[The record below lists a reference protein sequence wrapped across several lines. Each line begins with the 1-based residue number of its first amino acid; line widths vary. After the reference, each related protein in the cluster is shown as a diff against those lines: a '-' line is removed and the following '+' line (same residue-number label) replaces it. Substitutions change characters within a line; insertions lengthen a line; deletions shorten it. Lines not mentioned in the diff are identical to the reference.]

1 MSNRLDKMKSGEEMK
16 VNTDCT
22 DRFGRS
28 YMTFSGAK
36 SIDEVYLWLQMHY
49 DGYKF
54 GIVFDC
60 TTSELQEPDKNF
72 YVYFL
77 DELTEEV
84 MQYSDFYKVDRD
96 TYKRRIPQWQK

>member
-1 MSNRLDKMKSGEEMK
+1 MK

-96 TYKRRIPQWQK
+96 TYKRRMPQWQK